1 MWSQGKTEKPKRML
15 IKQGST
21 TAQETLSTRQA
32 AGGRSQHVKPQ
43 AMVAQRLSVTGCW
56 QPAVG
61 RWAACWEQPEKAMP
75 VGRAGMTP
83 GLAAKPPLAA
93 LGSPALAGNQTA
105 GT

>member
-1 MWSQGKTEKPKRML
+1 ML

-83 GLAAKPPLAA
+83 GLAAKPPLLLWEA
-93 LGSPALAGNQTA
+93 LRLQGTKQQALKQK
-105 GT
+105 